1 MPLAHED
8 LTHAIIGAAIEVH
21 RALGPGFI
29 ESIYANA
36 LRIELEHHGIEFLR
50 EVLIPVVYRG
60 HEVGMHKLDLF
71 VSKTLVVELKAI
83 KRLED
88 IHFAIVRS
96 YLRAA
101 GVDHGL
107 IMNFAGPTLQIK
119 RVIAS
124 SGPKSVPGFM
134 AS

>member
-1 MPLAHED
+1 MHED

-36 LRIELEHHGIEFLR
+36 LRVELEQRGIEFLR
-50 EVLIPVVYRG
+50 EVLIPVAYRG
-60 HEVGMHKLDLF
+60 HEVGVHKLDLL
-71 VSKTLVVELKAI
+71 VAKVIVVELKAI

-96 YLRAA
+96 YLHAA
-101 GVDHGL
+101 RVDHGL
-107 IMNFAGPTLQIK
+107 IMNFAGSTLQVK
-119 RVIAS
+119 RVAAS
-124 SGPKSVPGFM
+124 SGPKSVPGFL